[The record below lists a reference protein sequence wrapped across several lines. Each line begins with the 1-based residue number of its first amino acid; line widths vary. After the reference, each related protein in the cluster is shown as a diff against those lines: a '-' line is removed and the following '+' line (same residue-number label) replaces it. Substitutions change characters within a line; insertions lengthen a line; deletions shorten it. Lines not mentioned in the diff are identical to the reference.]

1 VVPNKRQVAAFRCIE
16 DIGFAFDATGGS
28 SLQNE

>member
-1 VVPNKRQVAAFRCIE
+1 VVPNKRQVAAFCCVE
-16 DIGFAFDATGGS
+16 DAGFAFDASGGG

>member
-1 VVPNKRQVAAFRCIE
+1 VVPNKRQVAAFRCF
-16 DIGFAFDATGGS
+16 DDVGFAFDAGGGS